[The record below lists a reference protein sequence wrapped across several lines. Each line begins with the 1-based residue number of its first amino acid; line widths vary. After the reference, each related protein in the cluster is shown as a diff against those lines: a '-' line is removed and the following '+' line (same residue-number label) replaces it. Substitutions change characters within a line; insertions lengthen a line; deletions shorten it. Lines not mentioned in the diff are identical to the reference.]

1 MPVGLCTRREERGLS
16 EQARRGRDNGRRRRG
31 KGAGVEGA
39 AGGRGAHLGGGQE
52 LILGHACTQ
61 RGAERVSA
69 GEGGCAPPVR
79 PAEQGGAGLGTN
91 EVEDGTSG
99 EVVYTAAEGE
109 KRHPGGSEQQGLV

>member
-1 MPVGLCTRREERGLS
+1 MSRPVGGGTTGGGEGARAQGWK
-16 EQARRGRDNGRRRRG
+16 ARR
-31 KGAGVEGA
+31 
-39 AGGRGAHLGGGQE
+39 GGRGAHLGGGQE